1 MYELYEIK
9 QDTFFIEHIRTV
21 VSAYSKNIRQEFELK
36 YIYSHKTDGYNNRFM
51 EKDIFTQ
58 MSIVCICETYKWK
71 CEPEPEQNAYIYGI
85 QRYS

>member
-36 YIYSHKTDGYNNRFM
+36 YIYSHKTDGYNNRVYG
-51 EKDIFTQ
+51 KR
-58 MSIVCICETYKWK
+58 
-71 CEPEPEQNAYIYGI
+71 YIHSNEHCVYL
-85 QRYS
+85 